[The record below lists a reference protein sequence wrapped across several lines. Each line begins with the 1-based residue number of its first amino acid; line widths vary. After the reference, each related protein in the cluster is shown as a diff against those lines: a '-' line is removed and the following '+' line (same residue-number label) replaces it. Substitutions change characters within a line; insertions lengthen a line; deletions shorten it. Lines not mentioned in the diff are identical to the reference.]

1 MLGHQTSVL
10 KGAPSPSGPVF
21 ESVSSE
27 LFGRFAA
34 FAVKSLFATSLWLTV
49 LSPLLWMLLR
59 KPSRGI
65 GLAHEVTYANWTRE
79 INFCSAWWRGRDT
92 QLKMAFFH
100 KTWTRPAFFCDVT
113 GPRDN
118 RQLQL
123 FIDKDQP
130 IPFPS

>member
-1 MLGHQTSVL
+1 MTSMLGHQTSVL

-65 GLAHEVTYANWTRE
+65 GLALKVTY
-79 INFCSAWWRGRDT
+79 AWWRGRDT
-92 QLKMAFFH
+92 QLKMAFFQ